1 VRPLQRGGGVQHCH
15 GRGRP
20 GQVHPGRPVHV
31 QPVPRTVFVGTV
43 RRSSSGRSK
52 PSAGAIARPTFFEH
66 LNGGRTCESAMPA
79 FRGQAESGAAPLA
92 AAASTWPLVLSN
104 STNAPSLARL
114 ANAARIAVSTVGP
127 YCRHGLA
134 LVEACAIRAR
144 PPITASARVVLERV
158 ALSLSP
164 VRRVRY
170 DTDDRPAT
178 GPSGRARGS
187 AGSSVA
193 SRPRRSSS
201 SSSCSIRRINVSSIE
216 EAI

>member
-1 VRPLQRGGGVQHCH
+1 MRRARFVC
-15 GRGRP
+15 
-20 GQVHPGRPVHV
+20 
-31 QPVPRTVFVGTV
+31 TVG
-43 RRSSSGRSK
+43 RSSSARSK
-52 PSAGAIARPTFFEH
+52 PRRAPLPGLPSSSILTAGGLANRPCRRSEAR
-66 LNGGRTCESAMPA
+66 LRAV
-79 FRGQAESGAAPLA
+79 RAPLA
-92 AAASTWPLVLSN
+92 AAASTWPLVLAN
-104 STNAPSLARL
+104 STNAPSLARV

-144 PPITASARVVLERV
+144 
-158 ALSLSP
+158 ALPLPLVHELSSSESPLSP

-187 AGSSVA
+187 AGSSAA

>member
-127 YCRHGLA
+127 YCQHGLA

-158 ALSLSP
+158 ALSFSP
-164 VRRVRY
+164 GSRGALRDRRQAC
-170 DTDDRPAT
+170 DR
-178 GPSGRARGS
+178 
-187 AGSSVA
+187 
-193 SRPRRSSS
+193 
-201 SSSCSIRRINVSSIE
+201 SIRSGSWERGLLGGVPTAALE
-216 EAI
+216 LLVELLDQTD